1 MREVIFQAFLYVL
14 QAIILIVGTYLVMF
28 IKHKIELLRQKIGQ
42 ERYLLLSEVAQNV
55 VKAVEQVFGGKQ
67 GELKKSEAV
76 NFLVKN
82 FKLTED
88 EAEKLVE
95 AAVYE
100 MNKVLKATTTQAT
113 WTSSP
118 SVTKQQ

>member
-1 MREVIFQAFLYVL
+1 MREAIMQAFIYVV
-14 QAIILIVGTYLVMF
+14 QAIIIVLGTYLVMF
-28 IKHKIELLRQKIGQ
+28 VRHKLELLKQRIGQ

-76 NFLVKN
+76 RFLMQN
-82 FKLTED
+82 FKLSED

-95 AAVYE
+95 AAVFE
-100 MNKVLKATTTQAT
+100 MNKVLKNNVNNSA
-113 WTSSP
+113 
-118 SVTKQQ
+118 QQQ

>member
-1 MREVIFQAFLYVL
+1 MREAIMQAFIYVV
-14 QAIILIVGTYLVMF
+14 QAIIIVLGTYLVMF
-28 IKHKIELLRQKIGQ
+28 VRHKLELLKQRIGQ

-76 NFLVKN
+76 RFLMQN
-82 FKLTED
+82 FKLSED

-95 AAVYE
+95 AAVFE
-100 MNKVLKATTTQAT
+100 MNKVLKSTQAT
-113 WTSSP
+113 WTTN
-118 SVTKQQ
+118 TKQ